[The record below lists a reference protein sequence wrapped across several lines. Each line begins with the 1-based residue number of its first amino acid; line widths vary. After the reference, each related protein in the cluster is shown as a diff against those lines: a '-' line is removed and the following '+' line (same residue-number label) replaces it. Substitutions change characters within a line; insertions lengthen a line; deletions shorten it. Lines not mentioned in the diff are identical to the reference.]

1 MTISKSDF
9 QRTFSVD
16 PIGPRMDVQLCERKL
31 CQIVEPYFVSTNKQ
45 RKCVDAHCNVSIP
58 ASTAIRPLIEKVAGQ
73 LAEDTKIVT
82 DHRKTWKPIIG
93 LQLFD
98 ARNPTRDLRDLPDPE
113 LLATA
118 APSHLG
124 FLPRGEYLLRALR
137 ETFDVPDTPFWHA
150 VA

>member
-1 MTISKSDF
+1 MLHFLGIW
-9 QRTFSVD
+9 SVS
-16 PIGPRMDVQLCERKL
+16 R
-31 CQIVEPYFVSTNKQ
+31 
-45 RKCVDAHCNVSIP
+45 
-58 ASTAIRPLIEKVAGQ
+58 RPLIEKVAGQ

-98 ARNPTRDLRDLPDPE
+98 ARNPVGIYDPHMRAAIFHEYYLAWTRDLRDLPDPE